1 MYDAVLGFSQGAV
14 LLTLLTALR
23 LRRSQ
28 PPPWRL
34 NVCVAGMPCR
44 AERFAEV
51 CSPEAPPLDFPCVQV
66 STQLS
71 SVRMACA

>member
-23 LRRSQ
+23 LQRGET

-34 NVCVAGMPCR
+34 NVCVAGMPC
-44 AERFAEV
+44 ATAHV
-51 CSPEAPPLDFPCVQV
+51 
-66 STQLS
+66 T
-71 SVRMACA
+71 